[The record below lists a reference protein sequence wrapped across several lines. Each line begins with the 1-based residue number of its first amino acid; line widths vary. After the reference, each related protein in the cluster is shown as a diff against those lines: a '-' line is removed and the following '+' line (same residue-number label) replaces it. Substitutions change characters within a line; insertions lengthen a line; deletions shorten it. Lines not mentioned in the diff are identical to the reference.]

1 MFRNLPLQTEIF
13 PCNGKYNAREMA
25 ALDKSW
31 ARVIKDKMR
40 PFLVTTENKF
50 AQFFDATMGRPIK
63 YISLLMVLHIFKEL
77 YDWTDAELVEAACFD
92 KRFEYAFELSFEE
105 VIVCQKTLHNFRH
118 LLLEHE
124 MARMIFE
131 TATVQLANTF
141 NINTGQQRLDSSHIV
156 SNMAKL
162 SRLGLLVRVTENF
175 LHKLKQVAPG
185 RYQQLPERF
194 AARYDQRRGYFADAR
209 SQKTPHHLGECAND
223 MWYLI
228 DRFRGDDQI
237 ASLKVMTL
245 LQRVFNEHCAVSQ
258 TSETTTVTAHAPEA
272 ASVSASDTT
281 LATAPALSATTLEE
295 PASPTT
301 AGCEPQEV
309 PPPSPVVLKA
319 SSEIPSSALQ
329 NPSDEDAA
337 YGYKGQGYEVTLTE
351 TCSADNAFQ
360 LLTDVQVDPSNH
372 SDQHSTVPVVERL
385 TANGIKPEVLYGDGN
400 FVSGDN
406 IIACA
411 ERGVNL
417 QGNLTG
423 SDSHPEKLK
432 LADFVFAAEGT
443 TIIACPAGQ
452 KPLDQRP
459 QQIRQ
464 ASQEQSERRF
474 LVHFDRSQCEGCPLL
489 INCPVTVQ
497 KKQAVLAFSQPE
509 VVSSQRR
516 REQETKVFK
525 ERNNIRA
532 GIESTNAEMKTRH
545 GMGRVRVRRKRR
557 VELVMCFKALGC
569 NIKRMVQYVLDSPKP
584 DDSAFATPNL
594 ALC

>member
-13 PCNGKYNAREMA
+13 PCNGKYNARETA
-25 ALDKSW
+25 ALDNSW
-31 ARVIKDKMR
+31 ARVIKDKML
-40 PFLVTTENKF
+40 PFLGTIENQF
-50 AQFFDATMGRPIK
+50 APFFDATMGRPIK
-63 YISLLMVLHIFKEL
+63 YIPLLIVLHIFKEL
-77 YDWTDAELVEAACFD
+77 YDWTDVELVEAACFD

-105 VIVCQKTLHNFRH
+105 VIVCQKTLHNFRQ
-118 LLLEHE
+118 LLLKNE
-124 MARMIFE
+124 MARMVFE
-131 TATVQLANTF
+131 TATVHIANTF

-175 LHKLKQVAPG
+175 LHKLKQVAPD

-194 AARYDQRRGYFADAR
+194 AERYDQRRGYFADAR
-209 SQKTPHHLGECAND
+209 SQKTRHHLGECAND

-245 LQRVFNEHCAVSQ
+245 LQRVFNEHCAISQ
-258 TSETTTVTAHAPEA
+258 TSETTTVTVHAPEA

-385 TANGIKPEVLYGDGN
+385 AANGIKPEVLYGDGN

-406 IIACA
+406 IIASA
-411 ERGVNL
+411 ERDVNL

-432 LADFVFAAEGT
+432 LADFTFAADGT
-443 TIIACPAGQ
+443 TIIACPAGHQ
-452 KPLDQRP
+452 PLDQRP
-459 QQIRQ
+459 QQIRP

-474 LVHFDRSQCEGCPLL
+474 LVHFDRSQCAGCPLL

-516 REQETKVFK
+516 REQETKAFK

-557 VELVMCFKALGC
+557 VELVMFFKALGC
-569 NIKRMVQYVLDSPKP
+569 NIKRMVEYVLTSPKP

-594 ALC
+594 AWC